1 MSALLDRDAT
11 AEVRAICHGL
21 AEAEPVSSVASVSGQ
36 SYPCLNDHTG
46 ALSILGDGVPEY
58 LRSDSCKMLTFMNL
72 WIQNPVGKGLI
83 YQGLIDLPIYRKS

>member
-58 LRSDSCKMLTFMNL
+58 LPLSDEK
-72 WIQNPVGKGLI
+72 
-83 YQGLIDLPIYRKS
+83 